1 MLPDVETLT
10 TVHFEAAGGRA
21 KLNDERVHILPD
33 ELIA

>member
-1 MLPDVETLT
+1 MLPDVGTLT

-21 KLNDERVHILPD
+21 KLNDEKVHILPD